1 VFIYL
6 YLLVWNEMVS
16 ILVVGDTHEDDMLG
30 NYDVLEKNFE
40 NISFNYVINNLQ
52 LLLFSKSH
60 ISN

>member
-1 VFIYL
+1 
-6 YLLVWNEMVS
+6 MVS

>member
-1 VFIYL
+1 MFIYL